1 MDLTLINSQ
10 RGSIKG
16 IGVAHLNSNKKSV
29 CVQLQGGL
37 GNQLF
42 GWATGFALSTKLNL
56 SLALDTRNL
65 LARPYE
71 LSAFK
76 LSEQIHL
83 TYTIDKNIRRF
94 NLLDSSFEEKSFQYD
109 KRFEDISKP
118 KRLKGYFQ
126 SWKYFDAYQN
136 EIRSLL
142 CLKKES
148 NALRSLSEITTTYQ
162 VLGVHIR
169 RGDYV
174 GLENYHGLT
183 SSSYFKNAVKIIQK
197 LSGFEKI
204 MVFSDQI
211 DIAREVFPGADYYIS
226 SKELRSSP
234 ETLILMSRCNSLI
247 GSNSSFSWWA
257 GYISSSNSAV
267 RIFPRPWFTN
277 ASIDSRDLL
286 PPNWLTLGI

>member
-1 MDLTLINSQ
+1 MNSKSK
-10 RGSIKG
+10 SI
-16 IGVAHLNSNKKSV
+16 
-29 CVQLQGGL
+29 CVELQGGL

-42 GWATGFALSTKLNL
+42 GWAAGFALSKKLSLNL
-56 SLALDTRNL
+56 SLNSSKLI
-65 LARPYE
+65 ARGYE
-71 LSAFK
+71 LGEFT
-76 LSEQIHL
+76 LSEGIL
-83 TYTIDKNIRRF
+83 LSNIRKKRF
-94 NLLDSSFEEKSFQYD
+94 RGIGFNEDCFEEDSFQYD
-109 KRFEDISKP
+109 SRFERILKP
-118 KRLKGYFQ
+118 KTLKGYFQ
-126 SWKYFDAYQN
+126 SWKYFDAYGN
-136 EIRSLL
+136 EIKSKLI
-142 CLKKES
+142 LKKES
-148 NALRSLSEITTTYQ
+148 DTLSTLSDELKKYQ

-183 SSSYFKNAVKIIQK
+183 SSSYFKNAVQIIQK

-211 DIAREVFPGADYYIS
+211 DIAKEVFPGADYYIS
-226 SKELRSSP
+226 SQDLRSSP

-257 GYISSSNSAV
+257 AYISSSNSAV

>member
-1 MDLTLINSQ
+1 MNSESK
-10 RGSIKG
+10 SI
-16 IGVAHLNSNKKSV
+16 
-29 CVQLQGGL
+29 CVELRGGL

-42 GWATGFALSTKLNL
+42 GWAAGFALSKKLTLNL
-56 SLALDTRNL
+56 TLNSSKLI
-65 LARPYE
+65 ARRYE
-71 LSAFK
+71 LDEFT
-76 LSEQIHL
+76 LSEGIL
-83 TYTIDKNIRRF
+83 LINKGKKRF
-94 NLLDSSFEEKSFQYD
+94 HGIGFKEDCFEEDSFQYD
-109 KRFEDISKP
+109 SRFESILKP
-118 KRLKGYFQ
+118 KTLKGYFQ
-126 SWKYFDAYQN
+126 SWKYFDAYGN
-136 EIRSLL
+136 EIKSNLILKRESDTLSTL
-142 CLKKES
+142 SDELKK
-148 NALRSLSEITTTYQ
+148 YQ

-183 SSSYFKNAVKIIQK
+183 SSSYFKNAVQIIQK

-211 DIAREVFPGADYYIS
+211 DIAKEVFPGADYYIS
-226 SKELRSSP
+226 SRELRSSP